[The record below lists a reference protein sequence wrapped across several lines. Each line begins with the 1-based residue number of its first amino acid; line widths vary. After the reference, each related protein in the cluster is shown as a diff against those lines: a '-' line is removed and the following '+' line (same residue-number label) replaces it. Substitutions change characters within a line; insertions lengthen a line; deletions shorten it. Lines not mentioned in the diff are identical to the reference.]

1 MKSSRPRLWAV
12 ATVTALSALS
22 IVSTPLAGTASS
34 SSTTQV
40 ESRPGVDRP
49 HPSDRPTR
57 VEMERAKVS
66 LRAAEQHSAGAIRQ
80 APAAAAATTRSL
92 VGQSAIRPRAA
103 AAMTDC
109 SADYDGPFLCG
120 SIQVLTNPADPSLGR
135 RTIDFVYR
143 PADVQPATGVS
154 LFSDGPIQ
162 STFDSNNPW
171 KAGFFS
177 FIATAQGAELDTRD
191 VILVN
196 TRGTGRDNVECPML
210 QTPGN
215 EVRAAVREC
224 VGILGDAIDY
234 FTTGDAADD
243 LDAVRAH
250 LLGRSA
256 KVDLVTMGHST
267 SLGQAYLA
275 RYRSRVRTAILDEA
289 QNMNAWGDVE
299 IKDATAM
306 AGLVCSRSA
315 RCSAQIDR
323 GDVAQDLAWLAA
335 LVRQRPITGTTTLAD
350 GTPQDV
356 RIGERELALWM
367 LFPEAAAFDQGA
379 GLPAALKAYRAGDA
393 QPLLRIAANSGVGD
407 GNYGPP
413 LTGPVSTDGA
423 DWSASSF
430 AAAYCNEWPT
440 AYDLSAD
447 EATRRAQAVRRLAAQ
462 PANLY
467 GIFSH
472 ALYGTWEE
480 CWSWPGPQR
489 VNRIQPRG
497 VPYATVPVL
506 VEAGDLNSDHPP
518 TASRAVAARYP
529 NSTFVLIPRA
539 GQPALYWSACGARIA
554 QHFLDHRTAGPRA
567 CDPTEGKAV
576 LGIGSF
582 PRTVAG
588 QVPARSASATDRS
601 TVRDRRVAAA
611 AVHTLLDS
619 VVQWAFHGV
628 DAGPGLRG
636 GTWAVT
642 YRDDDDALFTLSQA
656 QFVPGITVS
665 GDFDYSFVADNT
677 PATLA
682 VAGAGTETGTL
693 AVDLPATFD
702 LARPTAHV
710 TGELGGRSVD
720 VIVDVQ

>member
-1 MKSSRPRLWAV
+1 MSSSRPTLWAV
-12 ATVTALSALS
+12 AAVAALGALS
-22 IVSTPLAGTASS
+22 IGSTPLAGSASASS
-34 SSTTQV
+34 TRQV
-40 ESRPGVDRP
+40 DAVPSVGRA
-49 HPSDRPTR
+49 HPSDRPTGVEMKR
-57 VEMERAKVS
+57 VEAR
-66 LRAAEQHSAGAIRQ
+66 LRAAGQHYSGTTHR
-80 APAAAAATTRSL
+80 PRAAVAARTRSL
-92 VGQSAIRPRAA
+92 LGQSAIRPRAA

-109 SADYDGPFLCG
+109 SAAYDGPFLCG
-120 SIQVLTNPADPSLGR
+120 SIQVLTNPADPSLGQR
-135 RTIDFVYR
+135 SIDFVYR
-143 PADVQPATGVS
+143 PADVQPATGVT

-162 STFDSNNPW
+162 STFDANNPW
-171 KAGFFS
+171 KAGFYS
-177 FIATAQGAELDTRD
+177 FMATAQGAELGSRD

-196 TRGTGRDNVECPML
+196 TRGTGRDNVDCPML

-215 EVRAAVREC
+215 DVRAAVSEC

-243 LDAVRAH
+243 LDAVRAY
-250 LLGRSA
+250 LLGRTA
-256 KVDLVTMGHST
+256 RVDLVTMGHAT

-275 RYRSRVRTAILDEA
+275 RYPSRIRTAILDEA

-306 AGLVCSRSA
+306 AGLVCSRSD

-323 GDVAQDLAWLAA
+323 EDVLEDLARLAA
-335 LVRQRPITGTTTLAD
+335 RVREDPITGTTTLAD

-356 RIGERELALWM
+356 RIGETELAWWM
-367 LFPEAAAFDQGA
+367 LFPEASAFDQSA
-379 GLPAALKAYRAGDA
+379 GLPAAINAYRAGDT

-413 LTGPVSTDGA
+413 LTDPVTTDGA

-447 EATRRAQAVRRLAAQ
+447 EPTRRAQAARRLAAQ
-462 PANLY
+462 PADLY

-472 ALYGTWEE
+472 ALYGNWEE

-539 GQPALYWSACGARIA
+539 GQPSLYWSACAARIA

-567 CDPTEGKAV
+567 CDPTEGKTV

-588 QVPARSASATDRS
+588 EAPARSASAADRS
-601 TVRDRRVAAA
+601 TARDRRVAAA
-611 AVHTLLDS
+611 AVHTVLDAF
-619 VVQWAFHGV
+619 VQWAFHGA

-642 YRDDDDALFTLSQA
+642 YGDADALFTLSEA
-656 QFVPGITVS
+656 RFVPGINVS
-665 GDFDYSFVADNT
+665 GDFDFSFVADNP

-682 VAGAGTETGTL
+682 VGGAGRNRERSWSTCPRSSTSPGRR
-693 AVDLPATFD
+693 PA
-702 LARPTAHV
+702 
-710 TGELGGRSVD
+710 
-720 VIVDVQ
+720 